1 MRVGAQAKLLHTT
14 VIGLALLLAMA
25 ATGTATCPPTMTY
38 PTGTTASD
46 NEYTDKV
53 LITWN
58 ASVDAIGYRVWR
70 APGEYMGIWYTEIGT
85 TSDTSYA
92 DTTAVP
98 GKLYKYKVQGIWGP
112 GCTLTSGV
120 DTGSRRIE
128 APTGVS
134 ATTRY
139 YADRIAV
146 SWGAATGAVSYN
158 IWRKDAWG
166 TWAIIGTCSTTS
178 YTDTAIVAHR
188 TYGYRVQALAPD
200 DGLGPRRV
208 SDLSEPAW
216 GIAGACPTMTYP
228 TGTSASDNEYTDKV
242 RITWNAPPY
251 ATKYNVYRAEAGSS
265 SYTRIGTIHDPW
277 YDDTSAEPGKLYQY
291 KVQAEWFY
299 CGSLTSAVDAGSRK
313 LLTPTGVS
321 ASVRTYN
328 DRIAVSWNAVSGA
341 ESYNIWRKDGWS
353 SWEIVDASATT
364 AYMDTAIV
372 AHRTY
377 GYIVQAV
384 AAGGESELS
393 APAWGVAGACPTMTY
408 PTGTSASDNEYT
420 DKIRITW
427 DPTPYATKYIVYR
440 APYEYTGF
448 RYTEIGAAH
457 DPEYDDTSAEPG
469 KRYKYKVQAVWYG
482 CGSLTSA
489 VDAGSRKLLTPTGV
503 SASVR
508 TYNDRIAVSWNAV
521 SGAESYNIWRKD
533 GWSSWEIVDASAT
546 TAYMD
551 TAIVAHRTYGYIV
564 QAVAAGGESELSAP
578 AWGVAGA
585 CPTMTYPT
593 GTSASDN
600 EYTDK
605 IRITWDPTPYAT
617 KYIVYRAPYEYTGF
631 RYTEIGAAHDPE
643 YDDTSAEPGKRYKYK
658 VQAVWYGCGSL
669 TSAVDAGSRKLA
681 APTGVSASDAAFV
694 DRIIVTWNAVPGADE
709 YAILRAESDSGPF
722 TVIGSSSTTTY
733 EDLAAPCSAWYA
745 VEAVADGGASD
756 PSSADQGS
764 RIDDQPP
771 ILVIPADVTTDC
783 CDCYCDPA
791 STGLATATDNCDPA
805 PTITYSNWYSIGRD
819 KTRVERTWTAADSSG
834 NESSGVQLI
843 WFTAP
848 DVNVLSIDPIWVT
861 SLPAQVGVDFII
873 EKCATTAWLWTRCN
887 ENWSVHFNSAE
898 SAVVADG
905 VTVNHQDVPLPSDAP
920 EGTYALMG
928 TFMRAPCYPGTRR
941 AGPWFV
947 YGIDL
952 TPPEDPV
959 ASSSSHGVSIWSNDP
974 NVAIGV
980 SGATDAVSG
989 VDGFEAAWDQS
1000 AAWSP
1005 TQAKTH
1011 EEDWV
1016 GDTFTATADGDWYF
1030 HLATVDNAGNWTST
1044 IHLGP
1049 FHIDTTPPEFVD
1061 CPDDLIWYAPSGETA
1076 AAAYWT
1082 PPTVTDNLDPSPA
1095 LAATAVPGNTFPLGD
1110 TLIEYDAADSAGNT
1124 ATCTFVLSVLEQA
1137 APSGVVETMTEE
1149 FEGSDYDPGEVA
1161 VIVNVASQAI
1171 ADGAPAGT
1179 TSSVLDGLIDEG
1191 LSFDEFVEQ
1200 IELYAALIEEGVPP
1214 GKAMNEIL
1222 GRGNS
1227 KK

>member
-299 CGSLTSAVDAGSRK
+299 
-313 LLTPTGVS
+313 
-321 ASVRTYN
+321 
-328 DRIAVSWNAVSGA
+328 
-341 ESYNIWRKDGWS
+341 
-353 SWEIVDASATT
+353 
-364 AYMDTAIV
+364 
-372 AHRTY
+372 
-377 GYIVQAV
+377 
-384 AAGGESELS
+384 
-393 APAWGVAGACPTMTY
+393 
-408 PTGTSASDNEYT
+408 
-420 DKIRITW
+420 
-427 DPTPYATKYIVYR
+427 
-440 APYEYTGF
+440 
-448 RYTEIGAAH
+448 
-457 DPEYDDTSAEPG
+457 
-469 KRYKYKVQAVWYG
+469 